1 MLLTRPFAEGTA
13 RIFQGFPSEIE
24 GKKQLIVAVSSDRG
38 LCGAINSGVAKMT
51 RALAK
56 EKESKGAIVQIASI
70 GEKGTAQFARD
81 SSSKIIFST
90 GETGK
95 KPQSFAAVSVLADKI
110 LQSDFDAASIVYSQ
124 FISLIAYKQTTH
136 EFPGL
141 ASLMKNR
148 QLFDQYEF
156 EDDNQEFHLRDLLEF
171 HMGTA
176 LYSAIYE
183 SSASELAARMS
194 SMDNATRN
202 AGDLI
207 KRLSVAYNRRRQAAI
222 TTELSEIISG
232 AAAVST

>member
-1 MLLTRPFAEGTA
+1 
-13 RIFQGFPSEIE
+13 
-24 GKKQLIVAVSSDRG
+24 
-38 LCGAINSGVAKMT
+38 
-51 RALAK
+51 
-56 EKESKGAIVQIASI
+56 
-70 GEKGTAQFARD
+70 
-81 SSSKIIFST
+81 
-90 GETGK
+90 
-95 KPQSFAAVSVLADKI
+95 
-110 LQSDFDAASIVYSQ
+110 
-124 FISLIAYKQTTH
+124 
-136 EFPGL
+136 
-141 ASLMKNR
+141 MKNR